1 MIKSLDRCATLQME
15 RILSA
20 QEFRDEQVLYRG
32 LPPSDPLA
40 VDLKFEYRLSKLWCM
55 ECEWAAGRAVAGVA
69 LSGDNPDLVAVGY
82 GKYLQQ
88 DQATGLVCLW
98 SAKVGVAVADL
109 GPWCHT
115 TTTERLTL
123 RRPASPCTL
132 RTPSCLSGC
141 TASRRP

>member
-1 MIKSLDRCATLQME
+1 ME

-20 QEFRDEQVLYRG
+20 QEFRDEQVQYRG

-40 VDLKFEYRLSKLWCM
+40 VDLKFEYRLRKLWCM

-88 DQATGLVCLW
+88 DQATGMVCLW
-98 SAKVGVAVADL
+98 SAKVG
-109 GPWCHT
+109 T
-115 TTTERLTL
+115 TLKPLPDDCETH
-123 RRPASPCTL
+123 PVSPCV
-132 RTPSCLSGC
+132 PE
-141 TASRRP
+141 P